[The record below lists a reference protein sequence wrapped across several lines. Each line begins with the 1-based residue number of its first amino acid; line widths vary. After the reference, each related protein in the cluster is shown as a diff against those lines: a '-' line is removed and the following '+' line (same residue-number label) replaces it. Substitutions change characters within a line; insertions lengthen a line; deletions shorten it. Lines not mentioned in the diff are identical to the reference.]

1 VARGFALG
9 LVINFLPT
17 FGFGVVISGFVARAF
32 GGHLGAGIVGGASL
46 TFFWPLLF
54 YLNARM
60 GTFLLG
66 LRDNLDAYDPADE
79 KKMSVLIGSQAF
91 AVGTAANMVIAGL
104 TAYIVILLILLLARR
119 SAIAYLRYRM
129 RR

>member
-1 VARGFALG
+1 
-9 LVINFLPT
+9 LPT

-32 GGHLGAGIVGGASL
+32 GGHLGAGIIGGASL
-46 TFFWPLLF
+46 TFFWPVLF
-54 YLNARM
+54 FLNARM

-66 LRDNLDAYDPADE
+66 LKENVDAYDPTDE

-91 AVGTAANMVIAGL
+91 AVGTAANVVIAGL
-104 TAYIVILLILLLARR
+104 VAYIGILLILLLARR

-129 RR
+129 RA